1 MKNLIQ
7 TAVEA
12 GNFKTLITA
21 MQEADLYD
29 TLSGDGPYTVFAP
42 TDEAFSKL
50 PSGALENILQDKER
64 LTEVL
69 TYHVLKK
76 KVKAKEVKI
85 LKNAKTVNGK
95 EIIISSSQDVKI
107 NNARIIKKDIEC
119 SNGIIHVIDEVLAPN

>member
-7 TAVEA
+7 TAIEA

-50 PSGALENILQDKER
+50 PSGALENILHDKER

-69 TYHVLKK
+69 TYHVIEK
-76 KVKAKEVKI
+76 KVKAKEVII
-85 LKNAKTVNGK
+85 LKNAKTINGK
-95 EIIISSSQDVKI
+95 EITISSSQDVKI